1 MTARDQL
8 IAAGEMAAATR
19 GKKRKR
25 RISAFGSFTTL
36 LTVAL
41 AVLFFFPLFWALSSA
56 LKQPTEL
63 YVIPPIWWPAAP
75 QWQNFV
81 QVGKV
86 VPFYTYFKNTFV
98 IAILGMIG
106 GVGSASLVGYGFSS
120 FRFPGRNIL
129 FMIVLS
135 TMILPGEVTLIPTF
149 LIFNKLGWVN
159 TFLPLIVPNYLG
171 GGAFS
176 IFLFRQFFSSIPRD
190 LNDAATID
198 GCGSF
203 RFYWRILLPLSA
215 PVVITLFILYFQ
227 YLWNDLMGP
236 LIYLS
241 SMEKYTISQGLLFM
255 RTYFTGTV
263 SRVGKPMDHLLM
275 AGSMVAMLPVLIIFF
290 ALQRY
295 FIKGVIMTGIKG

>member
-8 IAAGEMAAATR
+8 IAAREMAAGAR
-19 GKKRKR
+19 SRKR
-25 RISAFGSFTTL
+25 RRQIGVFGVFATL
-36 LTVAL
+36 LTVGL

-56 LKQPTEL
+56 LKRPTEL
-63 YVIPPIWWPAAP
+63 YVIPPIWWPASP

-81 QVGKV
+81 EVGKV

-98 IAILGMIG
+98 ITILGMIG
-106 GVGSASLVGYGFSS
+106 GVGSASLVGYGFSA

-129 FMIVLS
+129 FIIVLS

-149 LIFNKLGWVN
+149 LIFNRLGWVN
-159 TFLPLIVPNYLG
+159 TFKPLIVPNYLG

-176 IFLFRQFFSSIPRD
+176 IFLFRQFFSSIPKD
-190 LNDAATID
+190 LNDAAKID
-198 GCGSF
+198 GCSSF
-203 RFYWRILLPLSA
+203 RFYWRILIPLSM
-215 PVVITLFILYFQ
+215 PVVITLCILYFQ
-227 YLWNDLMGP
+227 FLWNDLMGP

-263 SRVGKPMDHLLM
+263 SRVGQPMDHLLM
-275 AGSMVAMLPVLIIFF
+275 AGSVVAMLPVLIIFL

-295 FIKGVIMTGIKG
+295 FIKGVIMTGLKG